1 MRLWVLLALIS
12 VFFVG
17 MFNFLIASSHKN
29 LPESNIIYKQIFILS
44 VLSISGLLAFILL
57 LIYKILYNEK
67 INKFYSKTSKIK
79 YYHILVPSIL
89 IIIYLNLDI
98 ISLTMG
104 GGIVTSILGLSTFLT
119 IILGYIFN
127 NDKINSRIIV
137 GIILVLFVTALIIM
151 ESIKINKT

>member
-1 MRLWVLLALIS
+1 
-12 VFFVG
+12 
-17 MFNFLIASSHKN
+17 
-29 LPESNIIYKQIFILS
+29 
-44 VLSISGLLAFILL
+44 
-57 LIYKILYNEK
+57 
-67 INKFYSKTSKIK
+67 
-79 YYHILVPSIL
+79 
-89 IIIYLNLDI
+89 
-98 ISLTMG
+98 MG